1 MVDNGRNMLRML
13 QGGVADRRTLGFA
26 VPMID
31 SSALREVQTD
41 EQRAQQAE
49 IYDDSVGSTV
59 SSDGPVSDAADRAPY
74 ATRLRVV
81 LLLSLLS
88 WALVIAAIAWLFA

>member
-1 MVDNGRNMLRML
+1 MVDNGGIMLRTL
-13 QGGVADRRTLGFA
+13 QGGVADRRALGFA

-41 EQRAQQAE
+41 EQRAQQVE

-59 SSDGPVSDAADRAPY
+59 SSDSPVSDAADRAPY

-81 LLLSLLS
+81 LFLSLLS
-88 WALVIAAIAWLFA
+88 WVLVVAAVAWFFT